1 MNLTVDLVSTLPV
14 LAPVVAA
21 VLVLLLDAALPRQRV
36 AHLAVAAAGLAGGVL
51 ATVLTLLDGS
61 VAPRTAFCTGA
72 GECWYSADRL
82 ATALQLGA
90 LGAALVVLVLAWREW
105 VRPSP
110 TDRTAVVVALL
121 LGATA
126 GTAALPAAG
135 DLGSLLVALELA
147 TVPTVALVVLT
158 DHRWSAGR
166 RAAAVDGAIALLTTS
181 LVSFGLL
188 ALGAA
193 LWVAATGSAM
203 LGGDGSGA
211 AGTAA
216 GTAGLVSHPGL
227 LALAVVFMVAG
238 LAFKL
243 SAVPFHSWTPLTYTS
258 APLPVTAY
266 LATVSKVAA
275 LGALVVLVRALGAV
289 EGTSLVVVGVL
300 AVLSMTVGN
309 VVALGQ
315 NAAVR
320 LLAWSTVAQAG
331 WVLLPLA
338 ALTPEA
344 PRAAGSYLLVY
355 LVATLLAFVVVVAVA
370 QQDVSGGTG
379 AAGVPQ
385 GTGADG
391 VPLETGA
398 DDVPPRTDAAGVSQG
413 TGVDDVQE
421 KALDVQEKALDV
433 PLAAFDGALRTRPAL
448 AIPLGLALL
457 TLAGLPP
464 AIAGLVAKV
473 VALAPAV
480 AEGIWW
486 LAVVAAINVALG
498 IAVYLRWLV
507 RLLRPAQP
515 AADGAAAPPGIPVA
529 WWVLIV
535 VLSSLL
541 VVGSLVPIGMV

>member
-355 LVATLLAFVVVVAVA
+355 LVATLLAFVVVIAVA

-385 GTGADG
+385 GTG
-391 VPLETGA
+391 
-398 DDVPPRTDAAGVSQG
+398 
-413 TGVDDVQE
+413 VD
-421 KALDVQEKALDV
+421 DVQEKALDV

>member
-1 MNLTVDLVSTLPV
+1 
-14 LAPVVAA
+14 
-21 VLVLLLDAALPRQRV
+21 
-36 AHLAVAAAGLAGGVL
+36 
-51 ATVLTLLDGS
+51 
-61 VAPRTAFCTGA
+61 
-72 GECWYSADRL
+72 
-82 ATALQLGA
+82 
-90 LGAALVVLVLAWREW
+90 
-105 VRPSP
+105 
-110 TDRTAVVVALL
+110 
-121 LGATA
+121 
-126 GTAALPAAG
+126 
-135 DLGSLLVALELA
+135 
-147 TVPTVALVVLT
+147 
-158 DHRWSAGR
+158 
-166 RAAAVDGAIALLTTS
+166 
-181 LVSFGLL
+181 
-188 ALGAA
+188 
-193 LWVAATGSAM
+193 
-203 LGGDGSGA
+203 
-211 AGTAA
+211 
-216 GTAGLVSHPGL
+216 
-227 LALAVVFMVAG
+227 MVAG

-355 LVATLLAFVVVVAVA
+355 LVATLLAFVVVIAVA

-413 TGVDDVQE
+413 TGVD
-421 KALDVQEKALDV
+421 DVQEKALDV